1 MYIYDIFMNLLTS
14 LSNLFVNNPT
24 NTIQLTEHQQNRIS
38 ELQHE
43 ISILKNKHNI
53 DLNKIY
59 KDIHK
64 INKKIN
70 KKTEAIIILKYI
82 ENEIKEYELFT
93 SLNPDNHE
101 ITLESIERHTTLL
114 DLKSKI
120 SILLQIK
127 EKQEKID
134 RIMNVN

>member
-1 MYIYDIFMNLLTS
+1 MYLYDILINLLSSISNMFYNTTS
-14 LSNLFVNNPT
+14 KP
-24 NTIQLTEHQQNRIS
+24 QLTEHQQNRII
-38 ELQHE
+38 ELKE
-43 ISILKNKHNI
+43 DIDNLLNNNNI

-59 KDIHK
+59 KDLHK

-70 KKTEAIIILKYI
+70 KKTEHVIILKFL
-82 ENEIKEYELFT
+82 EREIKEYDLFR
-93 SLNPDNHE
+93 SLEPDKNE

-120 SILLQIK
+120 SILLKVK
-127 EKQEKID
+127 EKKDKIN